1 MIPLKFVLYLN
12 NIIFLHFLH
21 YIFIILLNKKDA
33 IYIAPFLGFLSICR
47 DIFISIPIAIR
58 FTTSEEP
65 P

>member
-33 IYIAPFLGFLSICR
+33 IYGFLSICR